1 MGLPPS
7 RAISNRTSIPARI
20 VTRVNCRMPMPR
32 TTALNSRTTTVS
44 IPSPPPGER
53 ARVRGRRLLSF
64 VGRVRASWGGLQRLL
79 CCVMLL
85 LGHGAQAGTWF
96 EDFSANPQTAN
107 WRSFGDATL
116 FRWNNTNHYLEVT
129 WDSSHTNSFFYH
141 RLGTILTKGDDFSFA
156 FDLQLKDIHYGTSVG
171 KTDTFEIAIGLF
183 NSQNITNAN
192 YFRGSGQ
199 NATYG
204 VRNLVEFNYFPD
216 AGFGAT
222 VSSTV
227 VSTNNRIKP
236 AHNFPLEMTG
246 GDSFR
251 IALSYTAS
259 NQVLRTQMQKNGVP
273 FGMPPDNSLADLV
286 LTSHPDLRVDS
297 FGVSSY
303 SDAIQTGPPNFW
315 GSILAHGILDNVN
328 LTTPPPPVQALTL
341 SFPQSTTTLS
351 FFGQTNWLYTLQRSI
366 DLTTWTSSAP
376 PLPGHAGIVSI
387 ADTNQPAGNVFYRIA
402 AERP

>member
-1 MGLPPS
+1 
-7 RAISNRTSIPARI
+7 
-20 VTRVNCRMPMPR
+20 MPNAMPR
-32 TTALNSRTTTVS
+32 VTDMLRFALSRK
-44 IPSPPPGER
+44 
-53 ARVRGRRLLSF
+53 RGR
-64 VGRVRASWGGLQRLL
+64 GLQPLL
-79 CCVMLL
+79 CCVMVLS
-85 LGHGAQAGTWF
+85 GHGAQAGTWS
-96 EDFSANPQTAN
+96 EDFSANPQTAS
-107 WRSFGDATL
+107 WRSFGDASL
-116 FRWNNTNHYLEVT
+116 FRWNDANHYLEVT

-141 RLGTILTKGDDFSFA
+141 RLGTILTKNDDFSFA
-156 FDLQLKDIHYGTSVG
+156 FDLQLKDIHIGTSVG

-199 NATYG
+199 NAMYG

-236 AHNFPLEMTG
+236 EHNFPLEMTVN
-246 GDSFR
+246 DSFR
-251 IALSYTAS
+251 IALSYTAT
-259 NQVLRTQMQKNGVP
+259 NQALRAQMQKNGAP
-273 FGMPPDNSLADLV
+273 FGMPPDNSLTDLV
-286 LTSHPDLRVDS
+286 LTSHPDFRVDS

-341 SFPQSTTTLS
+341 SFPQSTATLS

-366 DLTTWTSSAP
+366 DLTTWTATGA
-376 PLPGHAGIVSI
+376 PLPGLPGIISI

>member
-1 MGLPPS
+1 ML
-7 RAISNRTSIPARI
+7 RT
-20 VTRVNCRMPMPR
+20 NHMLKF
-32 TTALNSRTTTVS
+32 ALSC
-44 IPSPPPGER
+44 
-53 ARVRGRRLLSF
+53 ACGR
-64 VGRVRASWGGLQRLL
+64 GLQPLL
-79 CCVMLL
+79 CCVLL
-85 LGHGAQAGTWF
+85 LPGLSTQAATWS
-96 EDFSANPQTAN
+96 EDFSANAQTAN
-107 WRSFGDATL
+107 WRSFGDGSL
-116 FRWNNTNHYLEVT
+116 FRWNNTNHNLEVT

-141 RLGTILTKGDDFSFA
+141 QLGTILTKSDDFSFA
-156 FDLQLKDIHYGTSVG
+156 FNLQLKDIHYGTSVG

-183 NSQNITNAN
+183 NSQNFTNAN
-192 YFRGSGQ
+192 YFRGAGQ

-236 AHNFPLEMTG
+236 VHNFPLEMTV

-259 NQVLRTQMQKNGVP
+259 NQVLRTQIQKNGAP
-273 FGMPPDNSLADLV
+273 FGMPPDNSLVDLA
-286 LTSHPDLRVDS
+286 LTTHPDFRVDS

-315 GSILAHGILDNVN
+315 GSILAHGIVDNVQV
-328 LTTPPPPVQALTL
+328 TMPPPPVQVLTL
-341 SFPQSTTTLS
+341 SFPQSTATLS
-351 FFGQTNWLYTLQRSI
+351 FFGQTNWLYRLQRSL
-366 DLTTWTSSAP
+366 DLTAWTPSGAP
-376 PLPGHAGIVSI
+376 VPGHLGIMSI

>member
-1 MGLPPS
+1 
-7 RAISNRTSIPARI
+7 
-20 VTRVNCRMPMPR
+20 MPR
-32 TTALNSRTTTVS
+32 LADMRKFALSCVC
-44 IPSPPPGER
+44 
-53 ARVRGRRLLSF
+53 GR
-64 VGRVRASWGGLQRLL
+64 GLQRLL

-85 LGHGAQAGTWF
+85 LGHGAQAGTWS

-107 WRSFGDATL
+107 WRSFGDPTL

-129 WDSSHTNSFFYH
+129 WDSSHTNSFFHH
-141 RLGTILTKGDDFSFA
+141 RLGTILTKNDDFSFA
-156 FDLQLKDIHYGTSVG
+156 FDLQFKDIHYGTSVG

-199 NATYG
+199 NAMYG

-236 AHNFPLEMTG
+236 AHNFPLEMTE

-251 IALSYTAS
+251 IALTYTAS
-259 NQVLRTQMQKNGVP
+259 NQVLRTQMQKNGAP

-286 LTSHPDLRVDS
+286 LTSHPDFRVDS

-315 GSILAHGILDNVN
+315 GSILAHGIVDNVQI
-328 LTTPPPPVQALTL
+328 TMPPPPVQTLTV
-341 SFPQSTTTLS
+341 SFPQSKATLS

-366 DLTTWTSSAP
+366 DLTAWTSSTP
-376 PLPGHAGIVSI
+376 PLPGHAGIVSVT
-387 ADTNQPAGNVFYRIA
+387 DTNQIAVNVFYRIV